1 MMAALMKA
9 ALMKT
14 RARRFAVPAVL
25 AVTLC
30 AHPAAAQTGPVSD
43 FLPSGEYALEVAG
56 KPVPKA
62 EIYQSVYASAIL
74 VLSSEL
80 PAPVRLNPRAQSV
93 ETVNLMKI
101 SKQGDGSIT
110 LLPDS
115 TLQPQGA
122 FTFADE
128 DVLFAVDGKA
138 CKLKS
143 KPALVGLHPAA
154 ELKAYKPEYLRN
166 EARYTADSG
175 LLQTLKKGAPAARVR
190 IFFGSW
196 CPHCTA
202 NMPSMFKVE
211 EGVQGSAIQFEYYG
225 LPRPPAMGNDPEAK
239 KAGVNAVPTGIVYD
253 AAGKELGRISGDDWR
268 RPEGRLVA
276 LLVPGA
282 PKS

>member
-1 MMAALMKA
+1 MKA
-9 ALMKT
+9 NLMHAT
-14 RARRFAVPAVL
+14 VRRFAVL
-25 AVTLC
+25 ALLPVALG
-30 AHPAAAQTGPVSD
+30 ALPAAAQTGPVSD
-43 FLPSGEYALEVAG
+43 FLPSGEYVLEVSG
-56 KPVPKA
+56 KLVPKA
-62 EIYQSVYASAIL
+62 EIYQSTYASAIL

-80 PAPVRLNPRAQSV
+80 PSPVRLNPRAQSV

-101 SKQGDGSIT
+101 AKQGDGSIT

-115 TLQPQGA
+115 TLQPQGT

-128 DVLFAVDGKA
+128 DVIFSVDGKA

-154 ELKAYKPEYLRN
+154 DLKAYKPEYLRN
-166 EARYTADSG
+166 EARYAANGG
-175 LLQTLKKGAPAARVR
+175 LLQTLKKGAPATRVR

-202 NMPSMFKVE
+202 YMPSMFKVE

-225 LPRPPAMGNDPEAK
+225 LPRPPAMANDPEAK

-268 RPEGRLVA
+268 QPEGRLVA